1 MNEESDDLERSA
13 ADVDRLVR
21 EHLDRL
27 ASETDA
33 TALIDRLRNV
43 EAASERSS
51 PVTLASR
58 NAADDVMTRRSAI
71 PTKSWRTPRIAW
83 LVPTLAVAVAAF
95 FIGRWLSP
103 STADAAQVVH
113 AARTAL
119 LRNGDRSYRGTFHPD
134 PSYWDGKNLLK
145 GPSETLLWTRGD
157 RFWAETRWNDLRLV
171 YGRDETGTIWL
182 SPSRSSGMRFSG
194 GETPDEIELYCAIN
208 SMTATRLLD
217 DVLADFELQTCDVSG
232 EGGGGGSTTLT
243 KKTTHRGRRAVI
255 ATLKPGRSHPFLS
268 SALLEVDESDTL
280 VRLILWTLD
289 KGKPRGTVTYTLVE
303 TADLDDAVYRLS
315 YHVDEDAEISQR
327 PFDPVPAASDSETPD
342 E

>member
-1 MNEESDDLERSA
+1 VNEDFDDSERSS

-27 ASETDA
+27 ASQIDA

-43 EAASERSS
+43 EAASVRAQ
-51 PVTLASR
+51 PLTLASKLHT
-58 NAADDVMTRRSAI
+58 AEEAPSVRSAGR
-71 PTKSWRTPRIAW
+71 TKAWRAPRLAW
-83 LVPTLAVAVAAF
+83 AVPTIAVVVAAF

-113 AARTAL
+113 AARAAL
-119 LRNGDRSYRGTFHPD
+119 RLHGDRSYRGTFHPD
-134 PSYWDGKNLLK
+134 PSYWDGKNLLR
-145 GPSETLLWTRGD
+145 GPSETILWTRGD
-157 RFWAETRWNDLRLV
+157 RFWAETRWNDVRLV

-194 GETPDEIELYCAIN
+194 GQTPAEIELYCAIN
-208 SMTATRLLD
+208 SMTASRLLD
-217 DVLADFELQTCDVSG
+217 DVLADFDLQTCDVSG
-232 EGGGGGSTTLT
+232 EAGSGRDSDVGTRTL
-243 KKTTHRGRRAVI
+243 GQRRTGVM

-268 SALLEVDESDTL
+268 SALLEIDESDTL

-289 KGKPRGTVTYTLVE
+289 DGRPRGTMTYTLIE
-303 TADLDDAVYRLS
+303 TADLDDAVYRLP
-315 YHVDEDAEISQR
+315 YHVDEDAKISER
-327 PFDPVPAASDSETPD
+327 AFEPAASDSPMPE